1 MEQVTLEMF
10 KMLKTRTDIAK
21 EIGEVKKTIG
31 KGVTDESR
39 EDDLRNKV
47 IALCNNIKLDES
59 IATKFFNFLLNE
71 SIKIQ
76 STNKQTHLSIFLKAK
91 SLEQQGKKIIHMEVG
106 EPDFLPPQIVRTA
119 LEEVFD
125 KGFLKYGQAKGSAN
139 L

>member
-1 MEQVTLEMF
+1 MDEITLEMI

-31 KGVTDESR
+31 KVVTDESR

-47 IALCNNIKLDES
+47 ITLCNSIELDES

-71 SIKIQ
+71 SIKVQ

-91 SLEQQGKKIIHMEVG
+91 SLEQQGEKNHPHGSRRTRLFASADCKNC
-106 EPDFLPPQIVRTA
+106 VRRS
-119 LEEVFD
+119 V
-125 KGFLKYGQAKGSAN
+125 
-139 L
+139 